1 MDIYCQFFCLSFVH
15 TTVMA
20 YTMQLFHFRCR
31 HRIIC
36 VLHHEGIYSICLVPS
51 ATGMRPF
58 QRTAPNSFK
67 VATSFAVLT
76 DCTGQC
82 SAMLCAAA
90 TPAACPVPMQLA
102 MTRSEANA

>member
-1 MDIYCQFFCLSFVH
+1 MHYYYIRKKKLYFLRKNSIYTLMLLILS
-15 TTVMA
+15 A
-20 YTMQLFHFRCR
+20 
-31 HRIIC
+31 IC